1 MCFVLILA
9 VGAKD
14 ECSPIITFIA
24 GMYAV
29 NVNHPN
35 HIQTVLE
42 REGKWPIGGVA
53 STWPFVRASKE
64 LDIDFVAVSVVS

>member
-1 MCFVLILA
+1 MCFVLIMA
-9 VGAKD
+9 VGAKY
-14 ECSPIITFIA
+14 ECSPIITFIV

-29 NVNHPN
+29 MVHNPD
-35 HIQTVLE
+35 HIQAVME

-64 LDIDFVAVSVVS
+64 LDFDFVAVSVVS